1 MNIKRRIAIERKIYS
16 RIVRD
21 ALDAGFNVSVYDG
34 EEYAL
39 KHSTRYAEIMRAGF
53 STDGDVLLIYR
64 DENDYIVGDA
74 GRVGFV
80 SLIYGNCGWDVI
92 SDYTY
97 TDEME
102 NLLAGASKLANKL
115 EGACYA

>member
-1 MNIKRRIAIERKIYS
+1 MNLKRRIAIERKIYS

-39 KHSTRYAEIMRAGF
+39 KHSTSYAEIMRAGF
-53 STDGDVLLIYR
+53 STDADALI
-64 DENDYIVGDA
+64 IHGHI
-74 GRVGFV
+74 GRVGFI
-80 SLIYGNCGWDVI
+80 SLVYGNCGWDVI
-92 SDYTY
+92 SDYTA

-102 NLLAGASKLANKL
+102 NLLAGANQLANKL